1 VAAVLP
7 RDGSGPGGH
16 AVTETP
22 DPIEEYLDELLT
34 RLVGPPSEVRRV
46 LAESEAHLR
55 DAVDNELATG
65 ASRSEAERA
74 AIARFGSSS
83 DVARAVNHASV
94 PARTVSVLA
103 ALAAPAMRM
112 VAAGLIAIGVS
123 AALARVLAGL
133 TSSNFVFGLPP
144 GVIPAASRCAH
155 WLSVQPTAKTCAQA
169 AMYENADDTLQLY
182 VGFAVLGLLLLALIG
197 VVFVIVRRA
206 LARRVRGRRVGERG
220 AFRAAPP
227 PGVVE
232 AIGTTVFGGVGLAL
246 LAAGLTNSASTGL
259 WGHGLWYVEATVSL
273 AIAAVYLIL
282 FVRSLASN
290 HVDAVTA

>member
-1 VAAVLP
+1 
-7 RDGSGPGGH
+7 
-16 AVTETP
+16 VTETP
-22 DPIEEYLDELLT
+22 DAIEEYLDELFA
-34 RLVGPPSEVRRV
+34 RLAGPPAEIRRV

-74 AIARFGSSS
+74 AIARFGSPS
-83 DVARAVNHASV
+83 DVARAVNHASA

-133 TSSNFVFGLPP
+133 TSSDFVFGLPP

-197 VVFVIVRRA
+197 ITFVIVRRVIVRR
-206 LARRVRGRRVGERG
+206 ARVRRVGGRG
-220 AFRAAPP
+220 AVRAAPP
-227 PGVVE
+227 SGVVE

-246 LAAGLTNSASTGL
+246 LTAGLTNSASTGL

-273 AIAAVYLIL
+273 LIAAVYL
-282 FVRSLASN
+282 VRFIRTLTLNS
-290 HVDAVTA
+290 VYTATD

>member
-1 VAAVLP
+1 M
-7 RDGSGPGGH
+7 
-16 AVTETP
+16 TETP
-22 DPIEEYLDELLT
+22 DAIEEYLDELFA
-34 RLVGPPSEVRRV
+34 RLAGPPAEVRRV

-74 AIARFGSSS
+74 AIARFGSPS
-83 DVARAVNHASV
+83 DVARAVNRASV
-94 PARTVSVLA
+94 QARTVSVLA
-103 ALAAPAMRM
+103 ALAGPAMRM

-155 WLSVQPTAKTCAQA
+155 WLAVQPTAKTCAQA

-182 VGFAVLGLLLLALIG
+182 VGFAVLGLVVLALIG
-197 VVFVIVRRA
+197 IVFAIVRRA
-206 LARRVRGRRVGERG
+206 RVRRVGGRG
-220 AFRAAPP
+220 AVRAAPP
-227 PGVVE
+227 SGVVE

-273 AIAAVYLIL
+273 LIAAVYL
-282 FVRSLASN
+282 VRFIRTLTLHS
-290 HVDAVTA
+290 VYTATG